1 MRGAAGRPI
10 LLFFVILAP
19 TAGCSNKA
27 QPGAAPSAS
36 AMASQRPAAT
46 PLPAKVQPPTPPG
59 CRAMKVSGSVA
70 LEGGGPLVS
79 GALVDGSAWLELPDK
94 SEVWLKHPPSGRELN
109 VFGPARVLAC
119 RAGRE
124 ELLLASGKV
133 TTSTGAG
140 VRPGAEVLIA
150 TPEAALRYG
159 NAELV
164 AISRDGK
171 LALEVRAGETW
182 VEAADPAAKLKTNPV
197 RPKGRLSLRG
207 KLGAEAL
214 LERCHVLAEAAA
226 ESARQVL
233 SRTAD
238 SGSPGERAATQVR
251 DRRSARAACSIAAA
265 ATGLVADPGE
275 RQRLR
280 GLLERWDQVW
290 QAVPRAPK

>member
-1 MRGAAGRPI
+1 
-10 LLFFVILAP
+10 
-19 TAGCSNKA
+19 
-27 QPGAAPSAS
+27 
-36 AMASQRPAAT
+36 
-46 PLPAKVQPPTPPG
+46 
-59 CRAMKVSGSVA
+59 MKVSGSVA

-109 VFGPARVLAC
+109 VFGPGRVLAC

-140 VRPGAEVLIA
+140 ARPGAEVLIA
-150 TPEAALRYG
+150 TPQAALRYG

-164 AISRDGK
+164 ATTRDGK

-197 RPKGRLSLRG
+197 RPKGKLSLRG

-214 LERCHVLAEAAA
+214 IERCHVLAEAAA

-233 SRTAD
+233 SPKAD
-238 SGSPGERAATQVR
+238 SGLGERAATQVR

-275 RQRLR
+275 RQRLW

-290 QAVPRAPK
+290 QAVPHVPK